1 MITNYITDNGSLR
14 EISDNTAGMWVN
26 LVAPTLEETQYI
38 ANTYGIDLADVRA
51 ALDEEESSRVDPND
65 DYVQIIFDIP
75 TVEIRH
81 NQEAYTTIP
90 LGIIWTNDAII
101 TICSKESPV
110 LKHFIL
116 NKPKDFSTK
125 KHVRFTYQIL
135 FRTCLLY
142 QSYLRVVDRKRLEI
156 EEKIGGDTE
165 ETEIFTLHEM
175 ESNLVYFDTSLRA
188 NRMVVDRLTRYSGI
202 KKYEE
207 DRELLD
213 DVVVENQQAIEMTQI
228 YRDIIKGT
236 RELMSTVIDNRTN
249 NIMKYLAAITIVMA
263 IPTII
268 SGIYGMNVS
277 GKWMPLSAVPYG
289 FSIICAIIL
298 VICVIVWFALRKRK
312 ML

>member
-1 MITNYITDNGSLR
+1 MITNYITENGNLR
-14 EISDNTAGMWVN
+14 EISENMAGMWVN
-26 LVAPTLEETQYI
+26 LVSPTLEETQLI
-38 ANTYGIDLADVRA
+38 SNNYGIDLADVRA
-51 ALDEEESSRVDPND
+51 ALDEEESSRVDPNEG
-65 DYVQIIFDIP
+65 YVQIIFDIP

-90 LGIIWTNDAII
+90 LGIIWTDDAII

-110 LKHFIL
+110 IKHFIL
-116 NKPKDFSTK
+116 NKPRDFSTK

-135 FRTCLLY
+135 FRTSLLY
-142 QSYLRVVDRKRLEI
+142 QSYLRVIDRKRLEI
-156 EEKIGGDTE
+156 EEKISDTTE
-165 ETEIFTLHEM
+165 ESEIITLHEM

-236 RELMSTVIDNRTN
+236 RELMSTVIDNRLN

-277 GKWMPLSAVPYG
+277 GKWMPLSSTPYG
-289 FSIICAIIL
+289 FAIICGIIL
-298 VICVIVWFALRKRK
+298 VICVVVWIVLRKRK
-312 ML
+312 MI